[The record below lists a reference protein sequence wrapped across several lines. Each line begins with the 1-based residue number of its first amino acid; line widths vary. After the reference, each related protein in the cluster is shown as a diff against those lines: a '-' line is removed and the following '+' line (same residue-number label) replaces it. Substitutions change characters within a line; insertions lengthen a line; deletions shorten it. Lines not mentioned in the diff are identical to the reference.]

1 MLIILILLLTYI
13 DFEFSG
19 QNIEI
24 EAISAKFKELNFWYI
39 LEHIC
44 YIACK
49 TYVYRHM
56 RNKPVHSENL
66 TSGQIFFKEGLIWL
80 VWGNSFSKELWR
92 HIIHTIHYW
101 VYQLHNE
108 YICNQ
113 NDNKFW
119 KLWMVISQ
127 VFQRYQATYLK
138 RGGGKKFAI
147 APSPPPL
154 DTGLLCII
162 HKNYI
167 IYVM

>member
-92 HIIHTIHYW
+92 HIIHITLNGNI
-101 VYQLHNE
+101 LSFPEIPSNLF
-108 YICNQ
+108 
-113 NDNKFW
+113 K
-119 KLWMVISQ
+119 K
-127 VFQRYQATYLK
+127 
-138 RGGGKKFAI
+138 GGGKKFVI